1 MATEVS
7 PGFEGVEKVVEI
19 DFAPGM
25 GPARGLQEI
34 SRADWDLVLSDAKC
48 TILDTLSNAG
58 VVSYVLSESS
68 LFVYPLKLVIKT
80 CGTTTL
86 LAALPRL
93 LEITL
98 RLAMRV
104 EWVAY
109 TRKDFKFPQ
118 AQKFPH
124 RGPQEEIGY
133 LKDLFPEGS
142 AFLMG
147 PVTGDH
153 WLVFVADYV
162 DRATEDCVDR
172 TLDIMMFDLDPEVRG
187 CPAGLGP
194 PRSCARSAPCARTPT
209 PNTLSPP
216 PPTTAARARTP
227 CRWPSSSSRTRRA
240 SPPARTC
247 PAPVALLACC
257 PAAPSRST
265 CLSPAATP

>member
-1 MATEVS
+1 MASASGEVS

-19 DFAPGM
+19 DFAPGL
-25 GPARGLQEI
+25 GPANGLLAITRE
-34 SRADWDLVLSDAKC
+34 DWDAVLSDAKC
-48 TILDTLSNAG
+48 TILDSLASASCTA
-58 VVSYVLSESS
+58 YVLSESS
-68 LFVYPLKLVIKT
+68 LFVYPLKMVIKT

-98 RLAMRV
+98 KLAMRV

-133 LKDLFPEGS
+133 LKELFPEGS

-187 CPAGLGP
+187 WRRRRRRPALPRGALTPRP
-194 PRSCARSAPCARTPT
+194 PHTRTHTHAPFSR
-209 PNTLSPP
+209 
-216 PPTTAARARTP
+216 
-227 CRWPSSSSRTRRA
+227 RWPSSSSRTRRA
-240 SPPARTC
+240 SPPARTSRA
-247 PAPVALLACC
+247 PAALSSCC
-257 PAAPSRST
+257 PAAPSRSAS
-265 CLSPAATP
+265 LSPAATP

>member
-1 MATEVS
+1 MASASGEVS

-19 DFAPGM
+19 DFAPGL
-25 GPARGLQEI
+25 GPANGLLAITRE
-34 SRADWDLVLSDAKC
+34 DWDAVLSDAKC
-48 TILDTLSNAG
+48 TILDSLASASCTA
-58 VVSYVLSESS
+58 YVLSESS
-68 LFVYPLKLVIKT
+68 LFVYPLKMVIKT

-98 RLAMRV
+98 KLAMRV

-133 LKDLFPEGS
+133 LKELFPEGS

-187 CPAGLGP
+187 AL
-194 PRSCARSAPCARTPT
+194 
-209 PNTLSPP
+209 PP
-216 PPTTAARARTP
+216 PPPPPPPPALPRGALTPRSQHARTH
-227 CRWPSSSSRTRRA
+227 THHA
-240 SPPARTC
+240 GGQ
-247 PAPVALLACC
+247 ALLQGRGAL
-257 PAAPSRST
+257 PHQQGRLARQRH
-265 CLSPAATP
+265 